1 LDCYGEF
8 NFIHGCVCLVE
19 LVGITL
25 TT

>member
-8 NFIHGCVCLVE
+8 NFVHGCLCLVE

-25 TT
+25 TI

>member
-8 NFIHGCVCLVE
+8 NFVHGFVCLVE

-25 TT
+25 TG